1 MPRDYR
7 HQRPINF
14 RIGRD
19 SPETP
24 DRVTEASVNAR
35 RLTAGARGLS
45 PSWIFQAAWTRR
57 QVEGRHFS
65 RTLIHSLGLLKSVS
79 YGGRERC
86 RWPTDQGGELPA
98 IVE

>member
-1 MPRDYR
+1 MPKSMVDEWAKRKNTMV
-7 HQRPINF
+7 QL
-14 RIGRD
+14 
-19 SPETP
+19 
-24 DRVTEASVNAR
+24 SVAF
-35 RLTAGARGLS
+35 LGQGAK
-45 PSWIFQAAWTRR
+45 WK
-57 QVEGRHFS
+57 GRHFS